1 MGRSIEKQ
9 RGFSLVEI
17 AILLVIIGLILGGVL
32 GARSIISSMQAKD
45 VAAIVDDLR
54 TATAYFTKRFN
65 YLPGDFPVSAGD
77 IVNVLPPGGNGN
89 GTIDGVV
96 SALGVA
102 TAGTEVA
109 EAPWHLYNAG
119 LLGKIDSSDPSRRI
133 KTIFGAVHLVAATN
147 ASVPAGYAAAN
158 PAVRNVILFF
168 NLPCEIVREVDV
180 KVDDGVINT
189 GKAMTSVVPAACPDG
204 TIVPVYAVALQ

>member
-1 MGRSIEKQ
+1 VKQ
-9 RGFSLVEI
+9 HGFSLVEI
-17 AILLVIIGLILGGVL
+17 AIVLVIIGLILGGIL

-65 YLPGDFPVSAGD
+65 YLPGDFPTPVDISAGL
-77 IVNVLPPGGNGN
+77 LPGTGGTLGNGLIEGAIN
-89 GTIDGVV
+89 AQGQ
-96 SALGVA
+96 A
-102 TAGTEVA
+102 AGGSEVA
-109 EAPWHLYNAG
+109 EAPWQLYNAG
-119 LLGKIDSSDPSRRI
+119 LLGKISSDPTMRI

-158 PAVRNVILFF
+158 PTVRNVILFF
-168 NLPCEIVREVDV
+168 NLPCEIVNEVDV
-180 KVDDGVINT
+180 KIDDGVINT
-189 GKAMTSVVPAACPDG
+189 GKAMTNVVPAVCPDG